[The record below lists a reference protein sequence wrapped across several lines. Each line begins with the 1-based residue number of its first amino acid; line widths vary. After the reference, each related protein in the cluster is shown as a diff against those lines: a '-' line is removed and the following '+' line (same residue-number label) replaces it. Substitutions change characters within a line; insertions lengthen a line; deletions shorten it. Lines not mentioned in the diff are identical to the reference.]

1 MIDSL
6 VKLRGSI
13 FSKFSA
19 IQALLWRFTS
29 ARNLTIRSTA
39 RPVKPKSGQLP
50 NHQVDCSPKLRS
62 FSRKDWIIQPD
73 FGRGK
78 FGRVHGKRERRSS
91 FLKHGSKC
99 YFEKECLLTYNCKK
113 NFARNYTRNKIP
125 SLSNPSN
132 LTHLSKQSNFTHLSN
147 LSTYRLSEKLYIP
160 VTSNPSIYLSYQ
172 SDLSF

>member
-1 MIDSL
+1 MIDSR

-50 NHQVDCSPKLRS
+50 DHQVDCSPKLRS

-73 FGRGK
+73 FGMGK
-78 FGRVHGKRERRSS
+78 FGRVHGKREKSSS
-91 FLKHGSKC
+91 FLKNGSKC
-99 YFEKECLLTYNCKK
+99 YFERECLLTYNCKK
-113 NFARNYTRNKIP
+113 NFARNYTRTKYLVYLIH
-125 SLSNPSN
+125 

-147 LSTYRLSEKLYIP
+147 LSTYRYLKNY
-160 VTSNPSIYLSYQ
+160 IYL
-172 SDLSF
+172 

>member
-50 NHQVDCSPKLRS
+50 DHQVNCSPKLRS
-62 FSRKDWIIQPD
+62 FSRKDWIIHQTL
-73 FGRGK
+73 GWESLA
-78 FGRVHGKRERRSS
+78 RVHGKREKMEANVT
-91 FLKHGSKC
+91 L
-99 YFEKECLLTYNCKK
+99 KK
-113 NFARNYTRNKIP
+113 NASLPTTARRTSPGTTPATKYLVYLIH
-125 SLSNPSN
+125 